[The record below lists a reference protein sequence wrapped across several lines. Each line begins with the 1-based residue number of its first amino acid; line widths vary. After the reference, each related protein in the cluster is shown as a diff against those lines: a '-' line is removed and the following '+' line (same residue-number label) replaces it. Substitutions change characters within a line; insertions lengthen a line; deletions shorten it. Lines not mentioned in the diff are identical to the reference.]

1 MYRFLLGENIYLCL
15 QLQSKIP
22 RNSRYIYKK
31 IYMFIENL
39 KSRYI
44 YRKIINLF
52 IENFKSIET
61 SSEI

>member
-31 IYMFIENL
+31 IIYA
-39 KSRYI
+39 
-44 YRKIINLF
+44 YRKFKIQIYLQKIIYLF
-52 IENFKSIET
+52 IENFKSIEI